1 MPLSTSLVQRQRHHH
16 APKPKTPRQWYFMM
30 GSRYPQRLPRLSP
43 MRRDRGGRDEVD
55 AFIDRYAGLDV
66 YFDDLAI
73 DSWVRRMI
81 DGRLPDRSRFDRR
94 SSDRGR
100 DSEGRRILDEV
111 QYSPRPDIIHDD
123 RGLAMARPV
132 GPPMPFGIA
141 MRDLHRQL
149 GRAEELYTRF
159 QTDYDDDIATVRKYA
174 PARTLREM
182 WYQKVKG
189 ARDPQTFAEGE
200 VRTAEGEPERF
211 EEQFTEMET
220 RVFAALQAAAS
231 STLSGG
237 RRSENRQARVDASE
251 RLKRRAHLALE
262 QFIDAMERAKR
273 RREDCRYLVNELQ
286 QWQTLL
292 NPEIEMNRELYRL
305 SEEEEQE
312 LADDAH
318 PEGARLSEV

>member
-1 MPLSTSLVQRQRHHH
+1 
-16 APKPKTPRQWYFMM
+16 M
-30 GSRYPQRLPRLSP
+30 GSRYLPRLPRLPP

-55 AFIDRYAGLDV
+55 SFIDRYAGLDV

-73 DSWVRRMI
+73 DSRVRRMM
-81 DGRLPDRSRFDRR
+81 DGRLPDRFRFDRR
-94 SSDRGR
+94 SFDRRR
-100 DSEGRRILDEV
+100 DGEGRRVLDEG

-123 RGLAMARPV
+123 RGLAMS
-132 GPPMPFGIA
+132 GPASPPIPFGIA

-159 QTDYDDDIATVRKYA
+159 QTEYENDIAAVRKYA

-220 RVFAALQAAAS
+220 RVLAALQAAAS
-231 STLSGG
+231 STLSLGT
-237 RRSENRQARVDASE
+237 RNYRF
-251 RLKRRAHLALE
+251 LAPLGDFSNPPFLE
-262 QFIDAMERAKR
+262 LPSR
-273 RREDCRYLVNELQ
+273 
-286 QWQTLL
+286 
-292 NPEIEMNRELYRL
+292 
-305 SEEEEQE
+305 
-312 LADDAH
+312 
-318 PEGARLSEV
+318 